1 MDKDYFKG
9 RGAQFNTKNPFFNN
23 SYVTEHLEG
32 LDEALN
38 VSPKTTLFKE
48 NATHIVNKVKSPDL
62 RSMYSANPYQGC
74 EHGCIYCYARNSHQY
89 WGFSAGLDF
98 ESKIIVKQNAP
109 ALLEKQFLSNSWVP
123 HPILLSGNTD
133 CYQPIEKQLKL
144 TRGMLKVFTRYGN
157 PVTIITKNVL
167 ILRDLDILKDLAAEG
182 LVHVNFSVTTLQE
195 KLRRILEP
203 RTATAMNKLK
213 VIEKLSTENVPV
225 AIMNAPIIPGLN
237 MDEIP
242 EVIRRTSEAGARDA
256 GYTVVRLNGSIKDL
270 FHDWLYK
277 NFPERAPKVWHQ
289 ISELHG
295 GGVNDS
301 QWGRRM
307 KGEGAIAST
316 IRQLFLVSKKKYMN
330 ERGMPVMALDRFRKN
345 ANLSLFD

>member
-1 MDKDYFKG
+1 
-9 RGAQFNTKNPFFNN
+9 
-23 SYVTEHLEG
+23 
-32 LDEALN
+32 
-38 VSPKTTLFKE
+38 
-48 NATHIVNKVKSPDL
+48 
-62 RSMYSANPYQGC
+62 
-74 EHGCIYCYARNSHQY
+74 
-89 WGFSAGLDF
+89 
-98 ESKIIVKQNAP
+98 
-109 ALLEKQFLSNSWVP
+109 
-123 HPILLSGNTD
+123 
-133 CYQPIEKQLKL
+133 
-144 TRGMLKVFTRYGN
+144 
-157 PVTIITKNVL
+157 
-167 ILRDLDILKDLAAEG
+167 
-182 LVHVNFSVTTLQE
+182 HVNFSVTTLQE

-301 QWGRRM
+301 QWGRR
-307 KGEGAIAST
+307 KIGRASC
-316 IRQLFLVSKKKYMN
+316 R
-330 ERGMPVMALDRFRKN
+330 ERGWVSADAGSIKEKT
-345 ANLSLFD
+345 

>member
-1 MDKDYFKG
+1 MGKEYFKG
-9 RGAQFNTKNPFFNN
+9 RGAQFNTNNPFFEN
-23 SYVTEHLEG
+23 SYVTEHIEG
-32 LDEALN
+32 LDEAFY
-38 VSPKTTLFKE
+38 VAPKTTLFKE
-48 NATHIVNKVKSPDL
+48 NANNIINKISSPDL

-74 EHGCIYCYARNSHQY
+74 EHGCIYCFARNSHQY

-98 ESKIIVKQNAP
+98 ESKIIVKENAP
-109 ALLEKQFLSNSWVP
+109 ALLEKQFLSKNWAP

-133 CYQPIEKQLKL
+133 CYQPVEKKLKL
-144 TRGMLKVFTRYGN
+144 TRSMLKVFARYGN

-167 ILRDLDILKDLAAEG
+167 ILRDMDILKDLASEG

-203 RTATAMNKLK
+203 RTATAINKLK
-213 VIEKLSTENVPV
+213 VIESLSAADIPT

-237 MDEIP
+237 MEEIP
-242 EVIRRTSEAGARDA
+242 EVIRKTSEAGARDA

-295 GGVNDS
+295 GEVNDS

-316 IRQLFLVSKKKYMN
+316 IRQLFWVSKKKYMGVK
-330 ERGMPVMALDRFRKN
+330 GMPILNLNRFRKK
-345 ANLSLFD
+345 ANLGLFD